1 MDDLYN
7 KLLKAEVP
15 KDRLNEAMD
24 KGLFPAIAESVDE
37 PKVFSPHEIGII
49 GAGDFAVALAQSF
62 KPNINVLM
70 YDFEP
75 LRNAFS
81 RVTRLSTNRGF
92 SHHLGDNIDLT
103 SDLFKVMNSKF
114 IILSIP
120 ANAIPSV
127 IEKIKGIA
135 PVDYVDKQYVLVSKG
150 FIGKGYIPHRWL
162 EKNGIPFDRIIWA
175 SGGNVAQDVVEKKS
189 IKIAVVSINKNKK
202 ARHEFAG
209 YFDQEYLSPIEY
221 SGASLLA
228 CELGGILKNY
238 YAGLG
243 RYILTKYGEQVL
255 MKYKYL
261 VRREFH
267 RAARIVSSSPTVSTR
282 AWMIRQ
288 ASYGPAFWEDL
299 DVTIRDGRNGFFGEH
314 VFGKGKVKDV
324 LDELGLVESFKTT
337 FSTLSL
343 FNRLSKFS
351 LKRLPVL
358 KAILDIYE
366 ELNIAYLDSGDAI
379 ISDESLETIKKLE
392 QRILKFKRFW
402 LF

>member
-1 MDDLYN
+1 MDDLYTR
-7 KLLKAEVP
+7 LLSVSIPA
-15 KDRLNEAMD
+15 DRISEAMD
-24 KGLFPAIAESVDE
+24 KGLLTSVEENINE
-37 PKVFSPHEIGII
+37 PNVLSAYEIGII

-62 KPNINVLM
+62 KKKINVLI

-81 RVTRLSTNRGF
+81 RATRLSTNRDF
-92 SHHLGDNIDLT
+92 SHHFDENTEFTADL
-103 SDLFKVMNSKF
+103 SKVLNAEF
-114 IILSIP
+114 IILAVP
-120 ANAIPSV
+120 ANSIPSV
-127 IEKIKGIA
+127 IGQIKEII
-135 PVDYVDKQYVLVSKG
+135 PVDYVNKQYVLVSKG

-162 EKNGIPFDRIIWA
+162 ERNGIPFEQIIWA
-175 SGGNVAQDVVEKKS
+175 SGGNVAKDVVEKKA
-189 IKIAVVSINKNKK
+189 IKIAVVSVNKNRK
-202 ARHEFAG
+202 ARREFAG
-209 YFDQEYLSPIEY
+209 YFNTEYLVPVEY

-243 RYILTKYGEQVL
+243 RYILSKYGEEAL
-255 MKYKYL
+255 RKYKYM

-267 RAARIVSSSPTVSTR
+267 RASRIVSSSPTVSMR
-282 AWMIRQ
+282 AWVIRK
-288 ASYGPAFWEDL
+288 ASFGPAFWEDL

-314 VFGKGKVKDV
+314 ILNGGRVKTI

-366 ELNIAYLDSGDAI
+366 ELNIDYLDSGDAV
-379 ISDESLETIKKLE
+379 ISKESLNEIKKLE
-392 QRILKFKRFW
+392 QKVLKFKRFW
-402 LF
+402 FF